1 MKKLYL
7 LLDNELK
14 MCIAVDR
21 CVVLYKE
28 YDYTESILDQLYSKI
43 SAHNVDAA
51 VVVTKGI
58 LSEQFFGESYKV
70 FNFSIKDSKHSCYVS
85 KFDVNK
91 IVNLLNTAGIDDV
104 RVLDKFGYYVSL
116 NKHDCCMIDT
126 LGNAYS
132 VITFKDKIRDISYN
146 SYQNLEKILIN
157 CNKKFAVDDFVD
169 MTMYYDE
176 KYLKYFKNVD
186 KIQEKLEK
194 AVEDE
199 DANSIKDLVMVL
211 ATLSTFAYTELKIA
225 HYFELSP
232 DKLTLVNANPIRSED
247 DYENDEDKYE
257 GVSTPST
264 SQGELLND
272 SDDLAKD
279 TSPEESEEESEEE
292 SRALAQNISPEDD
305 LAQEDLKEA
314 KKRKKK
320 SKKEKKEKKPAG
332 KALKVA
338 NVLGIVLSVGMLSAT
353 VYSSRAVTSY
363 TQQIGTLS
371 TQNEEILDQIDA
383 ANTTLSDYQG
393 FTNNLSTAN
402 TYAEMYS
409 TLAKSSYGNDIKT
422 VYYEDG
428 VMKAEVYVK
437 NTTKDVVKA
446 KDNNKDKTKD
456 KKKKEN
462 KVDSKDTITKRI
474 KKDLAKSF
482 EVQQLT
488 EEKSDRDGYLLYAVN
503 LAKK

>member
-51 VVVTKGI
+51 IVVTKGI

-91 IVNLLNTAGIDDV
+91 IVNLLNTAGVDDV

-176 KYLKYFKNVD
+176 RYLKYFKNVD

-247 DYENDEDKYE
+247 DYENDEYE
-257 GVSTPST
+257 YEDVST
-264 SQGELLND
+264 SQGELLDGN
-272 SDDLAKD
+272 DDLAKD
-279 TSPEESEEESEEE
+279 TSPEESEDE
-292 SRALAQNISPEDD
+292 SRALAQNISPEGD

-338 NVLGIVLSVGMLSAT
+338 NALGVVLSVGMLSAT

-371 TQNEEILDQIDA
+371 TQNEEILDQIDT

-409 TLAKSSYGNDIKT
+409 TLTKSSYGNDIKT

-437 NTTKDVVKA
+437 DTTKA
-446 KDNNKDKTKD
+446 KDNKDKTKD
-456 KKKKEN
+456 KKKKES

>member
-1 MKKLYL
+1 M
-7 LLDNELK
+7 
-14 MCIAVDR
+14 
-21 CVVLYKE
+21 
-28 YDYTESILDQLYSKI
+28 
-43 SAHNVDAA
+43 
-51 VVVTKGI
+51 
-58 LSEQFFGESYKV
+58 
-70 FNFSIKDSKHSCYVS
+70 
-85 KFDVNK
+85 
-91 IVNLLNTAGIDDV
+91 
-104 RVLDKFGYYVSL
+104 
-116 NKHDCCMIDT
+116 
-126 LGNAYS
+126 
-132 VITFKDKIRDISYN
+132 
-146 SYQNLEKILIN
+146 
-157 CNKKFAVDDFVD
+157 
-169 MTMYYDE
+169 
-176 KYLKYFKNVD
+176 
-186 KIQEKLEK
+186 
-194 AVEDE
+194 
-199 DANSIKDLVMVL
+199 
-211 ATLSTFAYTELKIA
+211 
-225 HYFELSP
+225 
-232 DKLTLVNANPIRSED
+232 
-247 DYENDEDKYE
+247 
-257 GVSTPST
+257 
-264 SQGELLND
+264 
-272 SDDLAKD
+272 
-279 TSPEESEEESEEE
+279 
-292 SRALAQNISPEDD
+292 
-305 LAQEDLKEA
+305 
-314 KKRKKK
+314 
-320 SKKEKKEKKPAG
+320 
-332 KALKVA
+332 A

-353 VYSSRAVTSY
+353 VYSSCAVTSY

>member
-91 IVNLLNTAGIDDV
+91 IVNLLNTAGVDDV

-279 TSPEESEEESEEE
+279 TSPEESEDE

-488 EEKSDRDGYLLYAVN
+488 EEKSDRNGYLLYAVN

>member
-91 IVNLLNTAGIDDV
+91 IVNLLNTAGVDDV
-104 RVLDKFGYYVSL
+104 RVLDKFGYYISL

-279 TSPEESEEESEEE
+279 TSPEESEDE

-332 KALKVA
+332 KAIKVA

>member
-51 VVVTKGI
+51 IVVTKGI

-70 FNFSIKDSKHSCYVS
+70 FNLSIKDSKHSCYVS

-91 IVNLLNTAGIDDV
+91 IVNLLNTAGVDDV

-176 KYLKYFKNVD
+176 RYLKYFKNVD

-194 AVEDE
+194 AVEDK

-225 HYFELSP
+225 HYFELNP

-247 DYENDEDKYE
+247 DYENDEDGYE
-257 GVSTPST
+257 YEYEDVST
-264 SQGELLND
+264 SQGELLDGN
-272 SDDLAKD
+272 DDLAKD
-279 TSPEESEEESEEE
+279 TSPEESEDE
-292 SRALAQNISPEDD
+292 SRALVQNISPEDE

-371 TQNEEILDQIDA
+371 TQNEEILDQIDT

-402 TYAEMYS
+402 TYTEMYS

-437 NTTKDVVKA
+437 DTTKDVVKA
-446 KDNNKDKTKD
+446 KDNKDKTKDKTKD

>member
-51 VVVTKGI
+51 IVVTKGI

-91 IVNLLNTAGIDDV
+91 IVNLLNTAGVDDV

-176 KYLKYFKNVD
+176 RYLKYFKNVD

-225 HYFELSP
+225 HYFELNP

-247 DYENDEDKYE
+247 DYENDEDGYE
-257 GVSTPST
+257 YEDVST
-264 SQGELLND
+264 SQGELLDGN
-272 SDDLAKD
+272 DDLAKD
-279 TSPEESEEESEEE
+279 TSPEESEDE
-292 SRALAQNISPEDD
+292 SRALVQNISPEDE

-371 TQNEEILDQIDA
+371 TQNEEILDQIDT

-402 TYAEMYS
+402 TYTEMYS

-437 NTTKDVVKA
+437 DTTKDVVKA
-446 KDNNKDKTKD
+446 KDNKDKTKDKTKD

>member
-51 VVVTKGI
+51 IVVTKGI

-91 IVNLLNTAGIDDV
+91 IVNLLNTAGVDDV

-176 KYLKYFKNVD
+176 RYLKYFKNVD
-186 KIQEKLEK
+186 KIQEKLKK

-211 ATLSTFAYTELKIA
+211 STLSTFAYTELKIA
-225 HYFELSP
+225 HYFELNP

-247 DYENDEDKYE
+247 DYENDEYE
-257 GVSTPST
+257 YEDVST
-264 SQGELLND
+264 SQGELLDGN
-272 SDDLAKD
+272 DDLAKD
-279 TSPEESEEESEEE
+279 TSPEESEYE
-292 SRALAQNISPEDD
+292 SRALAQNISPEGD

-338 NVLGIVLSVGMLSAT
+338 NALGVVLSVGMLSAT

-371 TQNEEILDQIDA
+371 TQNEEILDQIDT

-409 TLAKSSYGNDIKT
+409 TLTKSSYGNDIKT

-437 NTTKDVVKA
+437 DTTKA
-446 KDNNKDKTKD
+446 KDNKDKTKD

>member
-91 IVNLLNTAGIDDV
+91 IVNLLNTAGVDDV

-279 TSPEESEEESEEE
+279 TSPEESEDE

-305 LAQEDLKEA
+305 LAKEDLKEA

-428 VMKAEVYVK
+428 VIKAEVYVK

-488 EEKSDRDGYLLYAVN
+488 EEKSDRDGYLLYVVN

>member
-91 IVNLLNTAGIDDV
+91 IVNLLNTAGVDDV

-194 AVEDE
+194 AVEDD

-272 SDDLAKD
+272 SDDLVKD
-279 TSPEESEEESEEE
+279 TSPEESEDE
-292 SRALAQNISPEDD
+292 SRALAQNISPEDE

>member
-247 DYENDEDKYE
+247 DYENDEDEYE
-257 GVSTPST
+257 YEDVST
-264 SQGELLND
+264 SQGETLDGNG
-272 SDDLAKD
+272 DLAKD
-279 TSPEESEEESEEE
+279 TSPEETEDE
-292 SRALAQNISPEDD
+292 SRALAQNIYPEDD

>member
-51 VVVTKGI
+51 IVVTKGI

-91 IVNLLNTAGIDDV
+91 IVNLLNTAGVDDV

-176 KYLKYFKNVD
+176 RYLKYFKNVD

-279 TSPEESEEESEEE
+279 TSPEESEDE

-409 TLAKSSYGNDIKT
+409 TLTKSSYGNDIKT

-437 NTTKDVVKA
+437 DTTKA
-446 KDNNKDKTKD
+446 KDNKDKTKD

>member
-51 VVVTKGI
+51 IVVTKGI

-91 IVNLLNTAGIDDV
+91 IVNLLNTAGVDDI

-176 KYLKYFKNVD
+176 RYLKYFKNVD
-186 KIQEKLEK
+186 KIQEKLKK

-211 ATLSTFAYTELKIA
+211 STLSIFAYTELKIA
-225 HYFELSP
+225 HYFELNP

-247 DYENDEDKYE
+247 DYENDEDWYE
-257 GVSTPST
+257 YEDVST
-264 SQGELLND
+264 SQGEILDD

-279 TSPEESEEESEEE
+279 TSPEESEDE
-292 SRALAQNISPEDD
+292 SRALAQNISTEDD
-305 LAQEDLKEA
+305 LAQEDLKES

-338 NVLGIVLSVGMLSAT
+338 NALGVVLSVGMLSAT

-371 TQNEEILDQIDA
+371 TQNEEILDQIDT

-409 TLAKSSYGNDIKT
+409 TLTKSSYGNDIKT

-437 NTTKDVVKA
+437 DTTKA
-446 KDNNKDKTKD
+446 KDNKDKTKD

>member
-51 VVVTKGI
+51 IVVTKGI

-91 IVNLLNTAGIDDV
+91 IVNLLNTAGVDDV

-176 KYLKYFKNVD
+176 RYLKYFKNVD
-186 KIQEKLEK
+186 KIQEKLK
-194 AVEDE
+194 KVVEDE

-211 ATLSTFAYTELKIA
+211 STLSTFAYTELKIA
-225 HYFELSP
+225 HYFELNP

-247 DYENDEDKYE
+247 DYENDEYE
-257 GVSTPST
+257 YEDVST
-264 SQGELLND
+264 SQGELLDGN
-272 SDDLAKD
+272 DDLAKD
-279 TSPEESEEESEEE
+279 TSPEESEDE

-305 LAQEDLKEA
+305 LAQEDLKES

-338 NVLGIVLSVGMLSAT
+338 NALGVVLSVGMLSAT

-371 TQNEEILDQIDA
+371 TQNEEILDQIDT

-402 TYAEMYS
+402 TYAEMYF

-437 NTTKDVVKA
+437 DTTKDVVKA
-446 KDNNKDKTKD
+446 KD

>member
-51 VVVTKGI
+51 IVVTKGI

-91 IVNLLNTAGIDDV
+91 IVNLLNTAGVDDV

-176 KYLKYFKNVD
+176 RYLKYFKNVD

-247 DYENDEDKYE
+247 DYENDEDGYE
-257 GVSTPST
+257 YEDVST
-264 SQGELLND
+264 SQGELLDDNG
-272 SDDLAKD
+272 DLAKD
-279 TSPEESEEESEEE
+279 TTPEETEDESK
-292 SRALAQNISPEDD
+292 ALAQNISPEGD

>member
-51 VVVTKGI
+51 IVVTKGI

-91 IVNLLNTAGIDDV
+91 IVNLLNTAGVDDV

-176 KYLKYFKNVD
+176 RYLKYFKNVD

-247 DYENDEDKYE
+247 DYENDEYE
-257 GVSTPST
+257 YEDVST
-264 SQGELLND
+264 SQGELLDGN
-272 SDDLAKD
+272 DDLAKD
-279 TSPEESEEESEEE
+279 TSPEESEDE
-292 SRALAQNISPEDD
+292 SRALAQNISPEGD
-305 LAQEDLKEA
+305 LAQEDLKEV

-338 NVLGIVLSVGMLSAT
+338 NALGVVLSVGMLSAT

-371 TQNEEILDQIDA
+371 TQNEEILDQIDT

-409 TLAKSSYGNDIKT
+409 TLTKSSYGNDIKT

-437 NTTKDVVKA
+437 DTTKA
-446 KDNNKDKTKD
+446 KDNKDKTKD

>member
-51 VVVTKGI
+51 IVVTKGI

-91 IVNLLNTAGIDDV
+91 IVNLLNTAGVNDV

-279 TSPEESEEESEEE
+279 TSPEESEDE

>member
-51 VVVTKGI
+51 IVVTKGI

-91 IVNLLNTAGIDDV
+91 IVNLLNTAGVDDV
-104 RVLDKFGYYVSL
+104 RILDKFGYYVSL

-176 KYLKYFKNVD
+176 RYLKYFKNVD

-247 DYENDEDKYE
+247 DYENDEDGYE
-257 GVSTPST
+257 YKDVST
-264 SQGELLND
+264 SQGELLNGN
-272 SDDLAKD
+272 DDLAKD
-279 TSPEESEEESEEE
+279 TSPEESEDE
-292 SRALAQNISPEDD
+292 SRALAQNISPEED

-338 NVLGIVLSVGMLSAT
+338 NALGIVLSVGMLSAT

-371 TQNEEILDQIDA
+371 TQNEEILDQIDT

-437 NTTKDVVKA
+437 DTTKDVVKA
-446 KDNNKDKTKD
+446 KDNKDKIKD

-462 KVDSKDTITKRI
+462 KVDSKGTITKRI

>member
-91 IVNLLNTAGIDDV
+91 IVNLLNTAGVDDV

-279 TSPEESEEESEEE
+279 TSPEESEDE

-437 NTTKDVVKA
+437 NTTKNVVKA

>member
-1 MKKLYL
+1 M
-7 LLDNELK
+7 
-14 MCIAVDR
+14 
-21 CVVLYKE
+21 
-28 YDYTESILDQLYSKI
+28 
-43 SAHNVDAA
+43 
-51 VVVTKGI
+51 
-58 LSEQFFGESYKV
+58 
-70 FNFSIKDSKHSCYVS
+70 
-85 KFDVNK
+85 
-91 IVNLLNTAGIDDV
+91 
-104 RVLDKFGYYVSL
+104 
-116 NKHDCCMIDT
+116 
-126 LGNAYS
+126 
-132 VITFKDKIRDISYN
+132 
-146 SYQNLEKILIN
+146 IN

-176 KYLKYFKNVD
+176 RYLKYFKNVD

-225 HYFELSP
+225 HYFELNP

-247 DYENDEDKYE
+247 DYENDEDGYE
-257 GVSTPST
+257 YEDVST
-264 SQGELLND
+264 SQGEILDD

-279 TSPEESEEESEEE
+279 TSPEESEDE

-338 NVLGIVLSVGMLSAT
+338 NALGVVLSVGMLSAT

-371 TQNEEILDQIDA
+371 TQNEEILDQIDT

-409 TLAKSSYGNDIKT
+409 TLTKSSYGNDIKT

-437 NTTKDVVKA
+437 DTTKA
-446 KDNNKDKTKD
+446 KDNKDKTKD

>member
-91 IVNLLNTAGIDDV
+91 IVNLLNTAGVDDV

-176 KYLKYFKNVD
+176 RYLKYFKNVD

-199 DANSIKDLVMVL
+199 DANSIKDLAMVL

-279 TSPEESEEESEEE
+279 TSPEESEDE

>member
-1 MKKLYL
+1 MTDYKNNKKLYEMY
-7 LLDNELK
+7 LDRLK
-14 MCIAVDR
+14 
-21 CVVLYKE
+21 L
-28 YDYTESILDQLYSKI
+28 DY
-43 SAHNVDAA
+43 
-51 VVVTKGI
+51 
-58 LSEQFFGESYKV
+58 
-70 FNFSIKDSKHSCYVS
+70 
-85 KFDVNK
+85 
-91 IVNLLNTAGIDDV
+91 V

-279 TSPEESEEESEEE
+279 TSPEESEDE

>member
-51 VVVTKGI
+51 IVVTKGI

-91 IVNLLNTAGIDDV
+91 IVNLLNTAGVDNV

-176 KYLKYFKNVD
+176 RYLKYFKNVD

-211 ATLSTFAYTELKIA
+211 ATLSIFAYTELKIA

-247 DYENDEDKYE
+247 DYENDEYE
-257 GVSTPST
+257 DEYEDDYSDVSTS
-264 SQGELLND
+264 ND
-272 SDDLAKD
+272 SQCDTRGGSGALAQETSPGESNALAQNTSTKDDLAKK
-279 TSPEESEEESEEE
+279 
-292 SRALAQNISPEDD
+292 
-305 LAQEDLKEA
+305 DLKEE
-314 KKRKKK
+314 KRAKK

-332 KALKVA
+332 KVLKVA

-363 TQQIGTLS
+363 TQQIGALS
-371 TQNEEILDQIDA
+371 TQNEEILDQIDT

-409 TLAKSSYGNDIKT
+409 TLTKSSYGNDIKT

-437 NTTKDVVKA
+437 DTTKA
-446 KDNNKDKTKD
+446 KDNKDKTKD

>member
-91 IVNLLNTAGIDDV
+91 IVNLLNTAGVDDV

-279 TSPEESEEESEEE
+279 TSPEESEDE

-332 KALKVA
+332 KALKVT

>member
-91 IVNLLNTAGIDDV
+91 IVNLLNTAGVDDV

-279 TSPEESEEESEEE
+279 TSPEESEDE

>member
-51 VVVTKGI
+51 IVVTKGI

-91 IVNLLNTAGIDDV
+91 IVNLLNTAGVDDV

-176 KYLKYFKNVD
+176 RYLKYFKNVD
-186 KIQEKLEK
+186 KIQEKLKK

-211 ATLSTFAYTELKIA
+211 STLSTFAYTELKIA
-225 HYFELSP
+225 HYFELNP

-247 DYENDEDKYE
+247 DYENDEDGYE
-257 GVSTPST
+257 YEDVST
-264 SQGELLND
+264 SQGEILDD

-279 TSPEESEEESEEE
+279 TSPEESEDE

-305 LAQEDLKEA
+305 LAQEDLKES

-383 ANTTLSDYQG
+383 ANT
-393 FTNNLSTAN
+393 
-402 TYAEMYS
+402 YAEMCF
-409 TLAKSSYGNDIKT
+409 TLTKASYGNDIKT

-437 NTTKDVVKA
+437 DTTKA
-446 KDNNKDKTKD
+446 KDNKDKTKD

-462 KVDSKDTITKRI
+462 KVDSKDIITKRI

>member
-1 MKKLYL
+1 
-7 LLDNELK
+7 
-14 MCIAVDR
+14 
-21 CVVLYKE
+21 
-28 YDYTESILDQLYSKI
+28 
-43 SAHNVDAA
+43 
-51 VVVTKGI
+51 
-58 LSEQFFGESYKV
+58 
-70 FNFSIKDSKHSCYVS
+70 
-85 KFDVNK
+85 
-91 IVNLLNTAGIDDV
+91 
-104 RVLDKFGYYVSL
+104 
-116 NKHDCCMIDT
+116 
-126 LGNAYS
+126 
-132 VITFKDKIRDISYN
+132 
-146 SYQNLEKILIN
+146 
-157 CNKKFAVDDFVD
+157 
-169 MTMYYDE
+169 
-176 KYLKYFKNVD
+176 
-186 KIQEKLEK
+186 
-194 AVEDE
+194 
-199 DANSIKDLVMVL
+199 MVL
-211 ATLSTFAYTELKIA
+211 STLSTFAYTELKIA
-225 HYFELSP
+225 HYFELNP

-247 DYENDEDKYE
+247 DYENDEDEYE
-257 GVSTPST
+257 YNGVST
-264 SQGELLND
+264 SQGELLDGN
-272 SDDLAKD
+272 DDLAQD
-279 TSPEESEEESEEE
+279 TSPEESEDE
-292 SRALAQNISPEDD
+292 SRALDQNISPEDD

-338 NVLGIVLSVGMLSAT
+338 NVLGIVLSVGMFSAT

-371 TQNEEILDQIDA
+371 TQNEEILDQIDT

-409 TLAKSSYGNDIKT
+409 SLAKSSYGNDIKT

-437 NTTKDVVKA
+437 DTTKDVVKA
-446 KDNNKDKTKD
+446 KDNKDKTKD

>member
-91 IVNLLNTAGIDDV
+91 IVNLLNTAGVDDV

-279 TSPEESEEESEEE
+279 TSPEESEDE

-338 NVLGIVLSVGMLSAT
+338 NILGIVLSVGMLSAT

-437 NTTKDVVKA
+437 NTTKDVAKA
-446 KDNNKDKTKD
+446 KDDNKDKTKD
-456 KKKKEN
+456 KKKKGN
-462 KVDSKDTITKRI
+462 KVDNKDTITKRI

>member
-51 VVVTKGI
+51 IVVTKGI

-91 IVNLLNTAGIDDV
+91 IVNLLNTAGVDDV

-176 KYLKYFKNVD
+176 RYLKYFKNVD

-247 DYENDEDKYE
+247 DYENDEDEYE
-257 GVSTPST
+257 YEDVST
-264 SQGELLND
+264 SQGELLDGN
-272 SDDLAKD
+272 DDLAKD
-279 TSPEESEEESEEE
+279 TSPEESEDE
-292 SRALAQNISPEDD
+292 SRALAQNIFPEDD
-305 LAQEDLKEA
+305 SAQEDLKEA

-320 SKKEKKEKKPAG
+320 SKKEKKEKKPVG

-338 NVLGIVLSVGMLSAT
+338 NVLGIVLSVGMLGAT

-371 TQNEEILDQIDA
+371 TQNEEILDQIDT

-437 NTTKDVVKA
+437 DTTKDVAKA
-446 KDNNKDKTKD
+446 KDDNKDKTKD

-462 KVDSKDTITKRI
+462 KVDSKDIITKRI

>member
-91 IVNLLNTAGIDDV
+91 IVNLLNTAGVDDV

-247 DYENDEDKYE
+247 DYENDENEYE
-257 GVSTPST
+257 YEDVST
-264 SQGELLND
+264 SQGETLDGNG
-272 SDDLAKD
+272 DLAKD
-279 TSPEESEEESEEE
+279 TSPEETEDE
-292 SRALAQNISPEDD
+292 SRALAQNIYPEDD

>member
-51 VVVTKGI
+51 IVVTKGI

-91 IVNLLNTAGIDDV
+91 IVNLLNTAGVDDV

-157 CNKKFAVDDFVD
+157 CNKKFAIDDFVD

-176 KYLKYFKNVD
+176 RYLKYFKNVD

-225 HYFELSP
+225 HYFELNP

-247 DYENDEDKYE
+247 DYENDEDGYE
-257 GVSTPST
+257 YEDVST
-264 SQGELLND
+264 SQGELLDGN
-272 SDDLAKD
+272 DDLAKD
-279 TSPEESEEESEEE
+279 TSPEESEDE
-292 SRALAQNISPEDD
+292 SRALVQNISPEDE

-371 TQNEEILDQIDA
+371 TQNEEILDQIDT

-402 TYAEMYS
+402 TYTEMYS

-437 NTTKDVVKA
+437 DTTKYVVKA
-446 KDNNKDKTKD
+446 KDNKDKTKD

>member
-14 MCIAVDR
+14 LCIAVDR

-28 YDYTESILDQLYSKI
+28 YDYTESILDQLYSKV

-51 VVVTKGI
+51 IVVTKGI

-91 IVNLLNTAGIDDV
+91 IVNLLNTAGVDDV

-176 KYLKYFKNVD
+176 RYLKYFKNVD

-247 DYENDEDKYE
+247 DYENDEYEDKYE
-257 GVSTPST
+257 DDYNDVNA
-264 SQGELLND
+264 SQGA
-272 SDDLAKD
+272 LAQE
-279 TSPEESEEESEEE
+279 TSPEESEDESG
-292 SRALAQNISPEDD
+292 ALAKNTSMKDD
-305 LAQEDLKEA
+305 LAQKDLKEE
-314 KKRKKK
+314 KRVKK

-371 TQNEEILDQIDA
+371 TQNEEILDQIDT

-409 TLAKSSYGNDIKT
+409 TLAKSSYGNDTKT

-437 NTTKDVVKA
+437 DTTKDTTKDTAKA
-446 KDNNKDKTKD
+446 KDNNKGKD

-462 KVDSKDTITKRI
+462 KVDSKVDSKDTITKRI

>member
-1 MKKLYL
+1 MKIIYIISPTF
-7 LLDNELK
+7 LK
-14 MCIAVDR
+14 S
-21 CVVLYKE
+21 LYKE
-28 YDYTESILDQLYSKI
+28 ALHYDFKLQGYG
-43 SAHNVDAA
+43 NVTNAL
-51 VVVTKGI
+51 KG
-58 LSEQFFGESYKV
+58 
-70 FNFSIKDSKHSCYVS
+70 
-85 KFDVNK
+85 
-91 IVNLLNTAGIDDV
+91 LLCTNIDDI
-104 RVLDKFGYYVSL
+104 LGFAYVNTRL
-116 NKHDCCMIDT
+116 PYNT
-126 LGNAYS
+126 EPLEVGNAYS

-279 TSPEESEEESEEE
+279 TSPEESEDE

>member
-51 VVVTKGI
+51 IVVTKGI

-91 IVNLLNTAGIDDV
+91 IVNLLNTAGVDDV

-176 KYLKYFKNVD
+176 RYLKYFKNVD

-247 DYENDEDKYE
+247 DYENDEYE
-257 GVSTPST
+257 YEDVST
-264 SQGELLND
+264 SQGELLDGN
-272 SDDLAKD
+272 DDLAKD
-279 TSPEESEEESEEE
+279 TSPEESEDE
-292 SRALAQNISPEDD
+292 SRALAQNISPEGD

-338 NVLGIVLSVGMLSAT
+338 NAIGIVLSVGMLSAT

-371 TQNEEILDQIDA
+371 TQNEEILDQIDT

-409 TLAKSSYGNDIKT
+409 TLTKSSYGNDIKT

-437 NTTKDVVKA
+437 DTTKA
-446 KDNNKDKTKD
+446 KDNKDKTKD

>member
-91 IVNLLNTAGIDDV
+91 IVNLLNTAGVDDV

-279 TSPEESEEESEEE
+279 TSPEESEDE
-292 SRALAQNISPEDD
+292 SRALAQNISPEDE

>member
-21 CVVLYKE
+21 YVVLYKE

-51 VVVTKGI
+51 IVVTKGI

-91 IVNLLNTAGIDDV
+91 IVNLLNTAGVDDV

-176 KYLKYFKNVD
+176 RYLKYFKNVD

-232 DKLTLVNANPIRSED
+232 DKLTLVNANPIRGED
-247 DYENDEDKYE
+247 DYENDEYE
-257 GVSTPST
+257 YEDVRT
-264 SQGELLND
+264 SQGELLDGN
-272 SDDLAKD
+272 DDLAKD
-279 TSPEESEEESEEE
+279 TSPEESEDE

-305 LAQEDLKEA
+305 LVHEDLKEA
-314 KKRKKK
+314 KKREKK

-371 TQNEEILDQIDA
+371 TQNEEILDQIDT

-437 NTTKDVVKA
+437 DTTKDVVKA
-446 KDNNKDKTKD
+446 KDNKDKTKD

>member
-91 IVNLLNTAGIDDV
+91 IVNLLNTAGVDDV

-211 ATLSTFAYTELKIA
+211 VTLSTFAYTELKIA

-279 TSPEESEEESEEE
+279 TSPEESEDE

>member
-51 VVVTKGI
+51 IVVTKGI

-91 IVNLLNTAGIDDV
+91 IVNLLNTAGVDDV

-176 KYLKYFKNVD
+176 RYLKYFKNVD

-199 DANSIKDLVMVL
+199 DANSIKDLAMVL

-232 DKLTLVNANPIRSED
+232 DKLTLVNTNPIRSED
-247 DYENDEDKYE
+247 DYENDEYE
-257 GVSTPST
+257 YEDVST
-264 SQGELLND
+264 SQGELLDGN
-272 SDDLAKD
+272 DDLAKD
-279 TSPEESEEESEEE
+279 TSPEESEDE
-292 SRALAQNISPEDD
+292 SRALAQNISPEGD

-338 NVLGIVLSVGMLSAT
+338 NALGVVLSVGMLSAT

-371 TQNEEILDQIDA
+371 TQNEEILDQIDT

-409 TLAKSSYGNDIKT
+409 TLTKSSYGNDIKT

-437 NTTKDVVKA
+437 DTTKA
-446 KDNNKDKTKD
+446 KDNKDKTKD
-456 KKKKEN
+456 KKNKEN

>member
-279 TSPEESEEESEEE
+279 TSPEESEEES
-292 SRALAQNISPEDD
+292 RALAQNISPEDD